1 MSPDKLFD
9 YLDGKLPERERAE
22 LEQRLIS
29 DGQLQREL
37 AMARQIHR
45 AMPDSREVFLPSDE
59 APSPH
64 RGAVLGRRVAVAFA
78 LLVLL
83 NVFIGIVSIIGF
95 HKNPNDLG
103 AKEAAVRKQ
112 LTESMQKAA
121 AAALPTPS
129 LDVDEV
135 KITVAA
141 GQTDSAARKIITAA
155 EKCRGSGTK
164 GLPDEN
170 GLLVFVEIPSQQVE
184 AFLEGLDRVGKVPSA
199 SRREVAKTEKVIIQV
214 RILEHPKP

>member
-9 YLDGKLPERERAE
+9 YLDGKLPEHERTE

-29 DGQLQREL
+29 DEQLQREL

-59 APSPH
+59 VSGPN
-64 RGAVLGRRVAVAFA
+64 RGAVLSRRVVAAFG

-83 NVFIGIVSIIGF
+83 NVFIGIAFIIGF
-95 HKNPNDLG
+95 NKKPNDFG
-103 AKEAAVRKQ
+103 PKEAAVRKQ

-141 GQTDSAARKIITAA
+141 GESDSAAKEIISQA
-155 EKCRGSGTK
+155 EKYGGSGTK
-164 GLPDEN
+164 GLPDKN
-170 GLLVFVEIPSQQVE
+170 GLLVFVEVPAQRTDAFFERFGRIGGAPSTP
-184 AFLEGLDRVGKVPSA
+184 RP
-199 SRREVAKTEKVIIQV
+199 EVAKMGKVIIQL
-214 RILEHPKP
+214 RILERPKP